1 MVRWQKNAGG
11 RRPPA
16 PSPTSWQ
23 PTTTQRCR
31 VIVSSAATV
40 ASADTTEAG
49 RHRSAPCFL
58 QKACYYSDSMEDFE
72 LKRVQKKLE
81 DIEVEY
87 KQLNHQI
94 LKTRQ
99 NEQVERDMLQRR
111 YNGVIYRLEGRRTE
125 LEKEQKNYERQLER
139 VEAQMKE
146 RKEKEEKER
155 EEKNRGHSSSRRY

>member
-1 MVRWQKNAGG
+1 
-11 RRPPA
+11 
-16 PSPTSWQ
+16 
-23 PTTTQRCR
+23 
-31 VIVSSAATV
+31 
-40 ASADTTEAG
+40 
-49 RHRSAPCFL
+49 
-58 QKACYYSDSMEDFE
+58 MEDFE